1 MLTVETI
8 FKSKWANKNKMD
20 EEIDEDL
27 LKGRIKESKKGEV
40 DEFYKLYGKYMGK
53 NMGSDLFV
61 AMNIVGEFM
70 SKLH

>member
-1 MLTVETI
+1 
-8 FKSKWANKNKMD
+8 MD

-40 DEFYKLYGKYMGK
+40 DQFYKLYGKYMGK